1 MVIIN
6 SAIRVDVLMVK
17 VKEGLGR
24 ASQLQIRRMNS
35 DILRAPERSQGE
47 RELVVIVI
55 VLPFVVF

>member
-1 MVIIN
+1 M
-6 SAIRVDVLMVK
+6 DVLMVK